1 MINPDRYKKL
11 NNNLSEYDLPEILA
25 YIPVL
30 TEIEYK
36 RGYIQRY
43 FVQKSNDINSYIFE
57 VSKYSFATFTSN
69 PYFTIVAILWKIS
82 GKPDEMMDA
91 NSKSIKIGNKTIP
104 SLHKYLQNT
113 LQFYQKKDLEL

>member
-1 MINPDRYKKL
+1 MISTDRYKKL
-11 NNNLSEYDLPEILA
+11 NNNLSEYNLPEIAA
-25 YIPVL
+25 YIPAP

-36 RGYIQRY
+36 NGYIRRY

-57 VSKYSFATFTSN
+57 VNKYNFASLQIN

-82 GKPDEMMDA
+82 GKPDEIMDA

-113 LQFYQKKDLEL
+113 LQFYKQ

>member
-25 YIPVL
+25 HIPSP

-43 FVQKSNDINSYIFE
+43 FVQKSNDIDSYIFE
-57 VSKYSFATFTSN
+57 ISKYKFASLLK
-69 PYFTIVAILWKIS
+69 YSIS
-82 GKPDEMMDA
+82 
-91 NSKSIKIGNKTIP
+91 
-104 SLHKYLQNT
+104 
-113 LQFYQKKDLEL
+113 

>member
-11 NNNLSEYDLPEILA
+11 NSNLSEYNLPEIVA
-25 YIPVL
+25 YIPAP

-57 VSKYSFATFTSN
+57 VSKHSFTSLQIN

-82 GKPDEMMDA
+82 GNPNEIMDA
-91 NSKSIKIGNKTIP
+91 NGKSIKIGNKTIP

-113 LQFYQKKDLEL
+113 LQFSKQ

>member
-1 MINPDRYKKL
+1 MINPDRYNQL
-11 NNNLSEYDLPEILA
+11 NNNLSEYNLPEILA
-25 YIPVL
+25 HIPSP

-43 FVQKSNDINSYIFE
+43 FVQKSNDMDSYIFE
-57 VSKYSFATFTSN
+57 VSKYKFASLQIS

-82 GKPDEMMDA
+82 GNPTERMDA

-113 LQFYQKKDLEL
+113 LQFSKQ

>member
-1 MINPDRYKKL
+1 MINTDRYKKVKG
-11 NNNLSEYDLPEILA
+11 NLSEYELPEILA
-25 YIPVL
+25 YIPTP

-57 VSKYSFATFTSN
+57 VNKNSFGTLIVS
-69 PYFTIVAILWKIS
+69 PYFTVVAILWKIS
-82 GKPDEMMDA
+82 GNPTEIMDA

-113 LQFYQKKDLEL
+113 LQFSKQ